1 MDLIEQIEK
10 INKHLKSLSE
20 ELMKLEEYNN
30 YEIVLNEQEYQTCSD
45 RKPMRIYSIEVN
57 VSKTIERK
65 NNNEEI
71 I

>member
-1 MDLIEQIEK
+1 MDLIEQIET

-20 ELMKLEEYNN
+20 ELMELEGYND
-30 YEIVLNEQEYQTCSD
+30 YEIVLNEQEYQTFSD

-65 NNNEEI
+65 SNNEEVI
-71 I
+71 